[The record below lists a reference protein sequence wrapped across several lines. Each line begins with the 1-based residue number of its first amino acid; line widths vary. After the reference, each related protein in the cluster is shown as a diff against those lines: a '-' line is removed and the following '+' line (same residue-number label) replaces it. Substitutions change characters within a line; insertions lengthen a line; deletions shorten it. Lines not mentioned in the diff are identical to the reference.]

1 MNILIIDDHAIFRAG
16 LKQLLLE
23 ELSGVKVYETGD
35 GVTALNMIRDK
46 QWDVILLDI
55 NLPGKNGIEILKG
68 IKQVN
73 SKQPVLMLSMYS
85 EEQYAVRAMRAG
97 AAGYLTKDVLPDEL
111 VKAIRQVAEG
121 HRYINPSLAEVLAIH
136 LNTADHEDEP
146 HKLLSDR
153 EYDIFSKLSS
163 GKTVSEIA
171 GLLLLSVKTIST
183 YRSRILHKMNL
194 KNNAELMQYAVINNL
209 HTRSIDR

>member
-85 EEQYAVRAMRAG
+85 EEIGRA
-97 AAGYLTKDVLPDEL
+97 
-111 VKAIRQVAEG
+111 
-121 HRYINPSLAEVLAIH
+121 SC
-136 LNTADHEDEP
+136 
-146 HKLLSDR
+146 R
-153 EYDIFSKLSS
+153 ER
-163 GKTVSEIA
+163 V
-171 GLLLLSVKTIST
+171 
-183 YRSRILHKMNL
+183 
-194 KNNAELMQYAVINNL
+194 
-209 HTRSIDR
+209 